1 MIRKKAPVQLSGQGL
16 CCRGRART
24 FTGKLATGQ
33 EENFSGQPVIL
44 RLSFTDNYRSI
55 RLVRSESPPPRQEG
69 LSANFNTLHCVLFNK
84 VRLLQ
89 NINSTYMTNIYII
102 LNIILIL

>member
-1 MIRKKAPVQLSGQGL
+1 MIRKKSPVQLSGQGL

-24 FTGKLATGQ
+24 FTGKLAAGQ

-55 RLVRSESPPPRQEG
+55 RQVRSESPPPRQEG

-84 VRLLQ
+84 VRL
-89 NINSTYMTNIYII
+89 
-102 LNIILIL
+102 